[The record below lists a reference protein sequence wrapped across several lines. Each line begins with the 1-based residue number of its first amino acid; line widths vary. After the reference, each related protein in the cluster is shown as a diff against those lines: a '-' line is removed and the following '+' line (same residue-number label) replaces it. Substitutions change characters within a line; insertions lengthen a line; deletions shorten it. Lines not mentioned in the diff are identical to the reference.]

1 VEESLTKEE
10 GVSTKEREREREKPK
25 NQQSRKKS
33 VYMFE
38 MVKV

>member
-10 GVSTKEREREREKPK
+10 GVSTKERERERENPK